1 MAALVFI
8 LAYLFMPGDVGNS
21 QVVTMVR
28 SCVGLCVCNIPCH
41 LVWKACVER

>member
-28 SCVGLCVCNIPCH
+28 LTVVATCH
-41 LVWKACVER
+41 VNQS